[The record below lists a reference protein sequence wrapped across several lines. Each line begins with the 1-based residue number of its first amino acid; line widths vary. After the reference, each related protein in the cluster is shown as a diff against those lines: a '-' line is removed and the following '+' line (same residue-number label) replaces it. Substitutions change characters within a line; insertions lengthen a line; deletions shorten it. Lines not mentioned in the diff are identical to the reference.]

1 MVTPV
6 EEEGEPTDSLDA
18 LIEQAR
24 AALDAEGVTAEIA
37 TYLAVD
43 RSALNSGNSLVE
55 TAVRRAVAFG
65 AAAGCEVTTGG
76 LFSTS
81 VEATFSMTPTN
92 WSGVVADQNG
102 RLSDVIGGVLYA
114 PVVEWQADHYEANL
128 AVKPAFVVVYTAG
141 SPQDVD
147 EVEQALAF
155 SETAWDFHTV
165 GSASALVAQLD
176 EAFDHVGSLV
186 VTAGGSDELAFAH
199 MALTLKL
206 ALEAGS

>member
-6 EEEGEPTDSLDA
+6 EEEGESTDSLDQ
-18 LIEQAR
+18 LIMQAR

-43 RSALNSGNSLVE
+43 RSSLGAAQVE
-55 TAVRRAVAFG
+55 TSVRRAVAFG
-65 AAAGCEVTTGG
+65 AAAGCNVTTGG

-92 WSGVVADQNG
+92 WSGVVADQNS
-102 RLSDVIGGVLYA
+102 RLTDVIGGVSYA
-114 PVVEWQADHYEANL
+114 PVVDWQADHYDANL
-128 AVKPAFVVVYTAG
+128 NVKPAFVVVHTAG
-141 SPQDVD
+141 NPGDVED
-147 EVEQALAF
+147 AEQALAF
-155 SETAWDFHTV
+155 SNAGWDFHTV

-186 VTAGGSDELAFAH
+186 VTTGGSDELAFAH

>member
-6 EEEGEPTDSLDA
+6 EEEGESTDSLDQ
-18 LIEQAR
+18 LILQAR

-43 RSALNSGNSLVE
+43 RSALNGNGQVE

-92 WSGVVADQNG
+92 WSGVVADQNS
-102 RLSDVIGGVLYA
+102 RLTDVIGGVSYA
-114 PVVEWQADHYEANL
+114 PVVDWQADHYEANL
-128 AVKPAFVVVYTAG
+128 NTRPAFVVVYTAG
-141 SPQDVD
+141 NPGDVED
-147 EVEQALAF
+147 AEEALAF
-155 SETAWDFHTV
+155 SEAAWDFHVT
-165 GSASALVAQLD
+165 GSASGLVAQLD
-176 EAFDHVGSLV
+176 EAFDHVSSLV

>member
-6 EEEGEPTDSLDA
+6 EEEGEPTDSLDE
-18 LIEQAR
+18 LIAQAR
-24 AALDAEGVTAEIA
+24 AALDAEGVTAEIV

-43 RSALNSGNSLVE
+43 RSALNGQVE

-76 LFSTS
+76 LFSTT

-92 WSGVVADQNG
+92 WSGVVADQNS
-102 RLSDVIGGVLYA
+102 RLSDVIGGVWYA
-114 PVVEWQADHYEANL
+114 PVVDWQADHQEAN
-128 AVKPAFVVVYTAG
+128 ADERPAFVLVHTAG
-141 SPQDVD
+141 NPADVD
-147 EVEQALAF
+147 EAEQALAF
-155 SETAWDFHTV
+155 SEAAWDFHTV

-176 EAFDHVGSLV
+176 EAFDHVSSLV

-199 MALTLKL
+199 MALALKL
-206 ALEAGS
+206 ALETGS